1 MRLRLPHLHVSRW
14 LVGLS
19 LAMYA
24 TVGLFGHALHD
35 VLPCADDVCAQQ
47 ASANADHGCCHHDH
61 NLESHVVSQDNS
73 HGPAATRPGHD
84 PQHCSLCTL
93 LAKIATGRVVLFTA
107 ELNVAPVDRQSPID
121 CLSTHRDFD
130 FARAPRGPP
139 LV

>member
-1 MRLRLPHLHVSRW
+1 MRFRLPQLRISRW
-14 LVGLS
+14 LVGLT

-24 TVGLFGHALHD
+24 TAGLFGHALHD
-35 VLPCADDVCAQQ
+35 VLPCVDETCAQH
-47 ASANADHGCCHHDH
+47 ASAVGRHCWCHHNH
-61 NLESHVVSQDNS
+61 EFGSQAGSQDDS
-73 HGPAATRPGHD
+73 HGSTATRPGHD